1 MPTTSIDAISP
12 IDLAMQRR
20 VSAEVKRYLPVAE
33 SLYQRP
39 FADIEVL
46 FDLKGRAAGMYRVKA
61 PKVLT
66 TALTKRLTR
75 LPSLDFGVSAQVQRS
90 IRFNPWLFAK
100 YPEDSW
106 QNTIPH
112 EVAHY
117 IADCLYG
124 IKAIRPH
131 GKEWQQ
137 IMRDLGAEPIVRA
150 AYDLSGIPV
159 RQVRRYLYRCQ
170 CRDVP
175 LTSYRHQKI
184 QRGLQR
190 YRCRD
195 CGKQLRYSQA

>member
-1 MPTTSIDAISP
+1 MPTVSIDPISP

-20 VSAEVKRYLPVAE
+20 VSTEVKRYFSVAE
-33 SLYQRP
+33 SLYQQP

-61 PKVLT
+61 MKGV
-66 TALTKRLTR
+66 TKGLMGFS
-75 LPSLDFGVSAQVQRS
+75 SLDFGASAQVQRS

-124 IKAIRPH
+124 VKAIRPH

-137 IMRDLGAEPIVRA
+137 LMRDFGAEPIVRA

-159 RQVRRYLYRCQ
+159 RQVRHYLYKCQ

-195 CGKQLRYSQA
+195 CSAELRYLHA